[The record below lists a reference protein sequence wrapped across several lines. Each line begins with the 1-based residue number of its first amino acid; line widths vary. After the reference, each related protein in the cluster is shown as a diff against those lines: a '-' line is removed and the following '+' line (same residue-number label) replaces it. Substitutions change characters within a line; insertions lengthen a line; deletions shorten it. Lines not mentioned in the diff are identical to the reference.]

1 MLAAA
6 LALTLTLSPAWAG
19 YPQDIIVSGM
29 DSYQG
34 QSAGTADEV
43 NQAWRTVV
51 KDLGTGIANKAQGGA
66 TLGMDG
72 FDLSMGASTVFV
84 HGHRYNGGPTAWEL
98 AREGN
103 QAAGALFIPELQV
116 RKGLPLS
123 LEAGARVGWVS
134 FTRQGI
140 VGAYGRFAPLEGQPK
155 LPELA
160 MQLGYT
166 GYIGNDELDL
176 GVADASLSL
185 GKTVAFA
192 SMQRSKTRT
201 VHPHAGVGF
210 NWIRA
215 TPLLSEERLGELNI
229 SSMRAKKSAPDY
241 DAEMRQ
247 LVIHAGMRIVSGD
260 VGFHLGLAA
269 PLDARPTLDTRVGFV
284 F

>member
-1 MLAAA
+1 MLA
-6 LALTLTLSPAWAG
+6 LALSLSLSPAWAG
-19 YPQDIIVSGM
+19 YPQDILVSGM

-34 QSAGTADEV
+34 QPSGTAEEV

-123 LEAGARVGWVS
+123 LEAGARVGWIS
-134 FTRQGI
+134 FTRQGL
-140 VGAYGRFAPLEGQPK
+140 VGAFGRFAPIEGHPK

-166 GYIGNDELDL
+166 GYVGNDELDL

-192 SMQRSKTRT
+192 SMQASKTRT
-201 VHPHAGVGF
+201 IHPHAGVGF

-215 TPLLSEERLGELNI
+215 NPLLSEERLGELNI
-229 SSMRAKKSAPDY
+229 APMRAKKSAPDY
-241 DAEMRQ
+241 DPEMRQ

-260 VGFHLGLAA
+260 VGFHLGMAA